1 MAKATSS
8 LQIVAR
14 VRGVFARHWMDL
26 GLIIIMYSNNTVR
39 LQGRA
44 QKLQQAGEPV
54 DEMLLNTIEQ
64 EIKRV
69 KEVKRVHFNFENWVK
84 TSSGWERVRERE
96 RWEAVS
102 AGGGG
107 VYTVEGTQEEE
118 EVSEEQLP
126 EEQDVD
132 GEQAVP

>member
-26 GLIIIMYSNNTVR
+26 GLIIILYSNSTVR

-64 EIKRV
+64 EIKRI
-69 KEVKRVHFNFENWVK
+69 KDVKRVHFNFENWVK
-84 TSSGWERVRERE
+84 TSTGWEKVKDRR
-96 RWEAVS
+96 AVLA

-107 VYTVEGTQEEE
+107 GAYTVDGTQEEE
-118 EVSEEQLP
+118 EAGDELLT
-126 EEQDVD
+126 EEQDED
-132 GEQAVP
+132 GEQTAS